1 MRFCKCCFVSGY
13 LKVTKGQVTFDSEG
27 DNNKKSHFY
36 SKKPHVPGKWSG
48 VTIGRGYDMGQKSKA
63 QIISDLTKAG
73 ISRERATKLAAG
85 AGLKGQSARN
95 FLKVIYL

>member
-1 MRFCKCCFVSGY
+1 
-13 LKVTKGQVTFDSEG
+13 
-27 DNNKKSHFY
+27 
-36 SKKPHVPGKWSG
+36 
-48 VTIGRGYDMGQKSKA
+48 MGQKSKA